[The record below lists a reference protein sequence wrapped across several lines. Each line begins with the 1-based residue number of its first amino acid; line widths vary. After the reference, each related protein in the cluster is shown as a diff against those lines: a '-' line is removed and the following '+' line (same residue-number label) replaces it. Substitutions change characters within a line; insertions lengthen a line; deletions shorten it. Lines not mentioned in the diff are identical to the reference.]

1 MKKELGTS
9 LENNLKNLENGFVNL
24 GEKFKGLKLENK
36 REEIKIRPMPKKDL
50 DIGGK
55 AKKYLLF
62 WLFLLPIDLLTQ
74 KFVFTG
80 LAVLFFL
87 PYMFVSV
94 IRDYQRNCVDEY
106 IQLKYAAG
114 EEPSF
119 TEMCQIGNNFGV
131 WKELK
136 KMQIAQKYPG
146 QPVSFN
152 KKDAIFND
160 DVFYTSIWPAVPSN
174 PLYSDDYKFPDL
186 HRD

>member
-24 GEKFKGLKLENK
+24 EEKFKGLKLENK
-36 REEIKIRPMPKKDL
+36 RVRPMPKKDL

-136 KMQIAQKYPG
+136 KMQITQKYPG

-152 KKDAIFND
+152 KKD
-160 DVFYTSIWPAVPSN
+160 
-174 PLYSDDYKFPDL
+174 DYKFPDL

>member
-1 MKKELGTS
+1 
-9 LENNLKNLENGFVNL
+9 
-24 GEKFKGLKLENK
+24 LENK
-36 REEIKIRPMPKKDL
+36 REEMKIRPMPKKDL

-94 IRDYQRNCVDEY
+94 IRE
-106 IQLKYAAG
+106 
-114 EEPSF
+114 
-119 TEMCQIGNNFGV
+119 
-131 WKELK
+131 
-136 KMQIAQKYPG
+136 MQIAQKYPG

>member
-1 MKKELGTS
+1 
-9 LENNLKNLENGFVNL
+9 
-24 GEKFKGLKLENK
+24 
-36 REEIKIRPMPKKDL
+36 
-50 DIGGK
+50 
-55 AKKYLLF
+55 
-62 WLFLLPIDLLTQ
+62 
-74 KFVFTG
+74 
-80 LAVLFFL
+80 
-87 PYMFVSV
+87 SV

-152 KKDAIFND
+152 KKD
-160 DVFYTSIWPAVPSN
+160 PSN